1 MEFKFAYPVRFQRA
15 DEGGWVIT
23 CRDLPEVV
31 SQAEDDEDR
40 IDVAEGALQAAFET
54 RIMLKES
61 FPPAS
66 SKRVDEEIVSVPIET
81 ATKAALHM
89 VVREAGE
96 SQVAA
101 GRRMKL
107 NEKEVRRLLDPSHS
121 SKVPRIAEAI
131 ARYGRRIQISVVDVA
146 QDKLD
151 DINLPVARAER
162 GRGEYL
168 GLASESFR
176 ASGAA
181 HSSALKEV
189 GVGRKPQVAVEP
201 RTGGRWAV
209 QTAGTQRADSLHDR
223 KSSAVTRGRELAQH
237 KNAELVIKNDKG
249 RIAQKD
255 SHVRDP
261 RRMKG

>member
-1 MEFKFAYPVRFQRA
+1 MEFRFAYPVRFQRA

-31 SQAEDDEDR
+31 SQAGEDEDR

-66 SKRVDEEIVSVPIET
+66 EKRFDEEIVSVPIET

-101 GRRMKL
+101 ARRMNL

-121 SKVPRIAEAI
+121 SKVPRIAELI
-131 ARYGRRIQISVVDVA
+131 ARYGRRIQVSVVHA
-146 QDKLD
+146 
-151 DINLPVARAER
+151 AGEA
-162 GRGEYL
+162 GRGSVSKKA
-168 GLASESFR
+168 G
-176 ASGAA
+176 
-181 HSSALKEV
+181 K
-189 GVGRKPQVAVEP
+189 GRRRRVAVEP
-201 RTGGRWAV
+201 RAGGRWAV
-209 QTAGTQRADSLHDR
+209 QIDGTQRADSLHDR
-223 KSSAVTRGRELAQH
+223 KSDAVTRGRELAENKH
-237 KNAELVIKNDKG
+237 AELVIKSGKG
-249 RIAQKD
+249 RVAQ
-255 SHVRDP
+255 RDI
-261 RRMKG
+261 